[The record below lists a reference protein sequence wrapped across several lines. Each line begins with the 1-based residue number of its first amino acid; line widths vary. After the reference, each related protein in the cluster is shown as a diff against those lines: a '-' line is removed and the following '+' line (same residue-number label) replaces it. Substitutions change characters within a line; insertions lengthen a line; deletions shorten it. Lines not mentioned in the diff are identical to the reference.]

1 VKDCLVWILLYLL
14 VQTTMKK
21 LQLSFFLIAILTFFF
36 IFEACNKSTLVG
48 GELLEGDKDNV
59 VFSDTFSLKAATV
72 ANDTIKNIS
81 YEVASAIF
89 PCGNYEDATF
99 GKSSTTL
106 YMQHLLSGTPKLSSV
121 ILDSA
126 VLSMTYDTLGGYG
139 DLTQPMTFTAYRM
152 TENWTYSKDFFSY
165 SSFGTEAQPLG
176 TVTIIPKYKL
186 KDSITVLSIL
196 EDSKTK
202 AAKPIKVV
210 SHLRIR
216 LDDAFGK
223 EFLNTIDSTVNKTFD
238 DKQLLE
244 KFKGIELRPAASN
257 KGMVY
262 FRANV
267 YPSNS
272 GNPTGT
278 NLNTN
283 ISFYYK
289 VKTKA
294 KNGADSLYRDAY
306 SIFPFSNQATTEV
319 PVAAKVLNV
328 QHQASNFIKN
338 AIATKIDTTLYME
351 GLTGS
356 NIKVQVPNIN
366 TLKNVVINKAELV
379 ISSPNSDIRQILVD
393 PTNDKS
399 QLGVFDSQYLAYSG
413 LSTTNAT
420 TGIKTYKMNITEHV
434 QRIVNGTEENTFFLS
449 VFPKIENPSRGIF
462 YGPNHPKYPMKLKI
476 TYTKLK

>member
-1 VKDCLVWILLYLL
+1 
-14 VQTTMKK
+14 MKK
-21 LQLSFFLIAILTFFF
+21 LQLSFFLITIFSFFF

-48 GELLEGDKDNV
+48 GELLEGDKNNV
-59 VFSDTFSLKAATV
+59 LFSDTFSLKAATV
-72 ANDTIKNIS
+72 ANDTIRNIS
-81 YEVASAIF
+81 YSVAGAIF

-99 GKSSTTL
+99 GKSSATL
-106 YMQHLLSGTPKLSSV
+106 FMQHLLSGTPKLSGV

-139 DLTQPMTFTAYRM
+139 DLTQPMTFTAYRI
-152 TENWTYSKDFFSY
+152 TDDWSYSKDFFSY
-165 SSFGTEAQPLG
+165 DRFATEAQPLG
-176 TVTIIPKYKL
+176 TVTTIPRYKR

-196 EDSKTK
+196 EQGTPKVP
-202 AAKPIKVV
+202 KPIKVI
-210 SHLRIR
+210 SHLRMR

-223 EFLNTIDSTVNKTFD
+223 EFLNTIDSTVNKTID
-238 DKQLLE
+238 DKKLLSL
-244 KFKGIELRPAASN
+244 FKGIELRPAASN

-272 GNPTGT
+272 SNPTGT

-294 KNGADSLYRDAY
+294 ANGADSLYRDAY
-306 SIFPFSNQATTEV
+306 SIFPFSNQATTEI

-328 QHQASNFIKN
+328 QHQSTGIIKN
-338 AIATKIDTTLYME
+338 AIATKIDTILYME

-356 NIKVQVPNIN
+356 NIKVQVPNIK
-366 TLKNVVINKAELV
+366 TLKDVVINKAELV

-399 QLGVFDSQYLAYSG
+399 QLGVFDSQYLAYNG

-462 YGPNHPKYPMKLKI
+462 YGPNHPKYPMKINI